1 MPPEVDGIEVR
12 PGKAETNLLE
22 SLQPPPAT
30 AGAPS
35 PQQPGTTPD
44 PAVPKGADAAFLDQ
58 LFAVGNASM
67 SGDDILS
74 TIETIQAMEA
84 IIISSLERQLKSPP
98 LQTRAKRGTLKK
110 IFDPKDTRT
119 VPGPDN
125 KPRTIE
131 VQSPLD
137 HIPSVQERV
146 FSQEEVKK
154 LKALLKDLPLITP
167 SDGAPQ
173 KASDFQS
180 RLTRVLYQIEVPL
193 YQVRELLPI
202 KESGSMIPLSRD
214 ATTKEAPV
222 FTPVVSNDLLA
233 KARSLGLLDDE

>member
-35 PQQPGTTPD
+35 PQQPGPTPD

-110 IFDPKDTRT
+110 IFDPMSF
-119 VPGPDN
+119 
-125 KPRTIE
+125 I
-131 VQSPLD
+131 QSPKQVL
-137 HIPSVQERV
+137 E
-146 FSQEEVKK
+146 K
-154 LKALLKDLPLITP
+154 LESAAKDLLKTID
-167 SDGAPQ
+167 DM
-173 KASDFQS
+173 KAG
-180 RLTRVLYQIEVPL
+180 P
-193 YQVRELLPI
+193 RE
-202 KESGSMIPLSRD
+202 
-214 ATTKEAPV
+214 
-222 FTPVVSNDLLA
+222 A
-233 KARSLGLLDDE
+233 KHYEK